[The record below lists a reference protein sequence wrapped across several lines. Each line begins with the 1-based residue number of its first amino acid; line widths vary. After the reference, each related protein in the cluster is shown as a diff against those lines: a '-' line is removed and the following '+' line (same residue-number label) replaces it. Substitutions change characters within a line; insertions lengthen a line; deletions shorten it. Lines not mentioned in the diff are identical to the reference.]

1 MTSFKRTLRPL
12 EQSVLFEIGVES
24 DPTRVALP
32 TRVAERPTKKA
43 RDRRDVFNGRLLDGL
58 TLVGP
63 HDIPKIDACSLVPE
77 RLIAFTEASKMG
89 QPDPQAW
96 VHAYEDDSGSLQS
109 RVAGS
114 RATLCSRIT
123 RWQVLNVW
131 ALLLGHKEPSCGR

>member
-96 VHAYEDDSGSLQS
+96 VHAYEDDYKTE
-109 RVAGS
+109 RF
-114 RATLCSRIT
+114 
-123 RWQVLNVW
+123 W
-131 ALLLGHKEPSCGR
+131 ASPEQYSPG